1 MNNELTNWTRRQH
14 SFCWSNAVPY
24 FTMQVSYYQNAK
36 AHPKVLKRISKHADQ
51 CRLKMPKKGDR
62 KRKIATRALNYTQL
76 LFVIE
81 FFLLK
86 SLIS

>member
-1 MNNELTNWTRRQH
+1 ML
-14 SFCWSNAVPY
+14 SL

-51 CRLKMPKKGDR
+51 CRLKMPKKGIE
-62 KRKIATRALNYTQL
+62 KKIATRALNYTQL

-86 SLIS
+86 VLSPKT